1 MGGDIVCF
9 VSTRE
14 DWQRRLGPLY
24 GGAVA
29 LVSSTSWRWPTEVSD
44 DRRSAG
50 WVVALGL
57 PVGLVAWVVAALMHA
72 AGLPA
77 TIAAVFGLAALSG
90 ASALIVERGLAARV
104 DHWMADEDRQRVS
117 SVFVLVITTIIRALA
132 IAVVPPKD
140 WLLVFLATAV
150 VGRWAAVFL
159 QAIGDPIAE
168 PAHERSLVAIPAP
181 AWLTAAISAAVAAL
195 AIFALGKAGIVV
207 LALTAIA
214 AFTLGLEAQ
223 RRDNGGLSAPVVAT
237 AAAIGELVVLLV
249 ATIR

>member
-50 WVVALGL
+50 
-57 PVGLVAWVVAALMHA
+57 WVVAALMHA